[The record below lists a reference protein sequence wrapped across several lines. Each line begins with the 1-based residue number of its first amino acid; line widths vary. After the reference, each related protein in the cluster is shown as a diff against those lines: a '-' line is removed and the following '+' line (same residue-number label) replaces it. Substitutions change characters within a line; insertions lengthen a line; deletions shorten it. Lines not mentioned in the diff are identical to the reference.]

1 MSISCVLIVSHDKIG
16 HRVYNLECMVHISII
31 AKLIGVPFITGD
43 FYVIYILAN
52 ISTHAKLV
60 KRGPN
65 GLH

>member
-1 MSISCVLIVSHDKIG
+1 MHGTYINIAIV
-16 HRVYNLECMVHISII
+16 

-60 KRGPN
+60 KRGLI